1 MTNLP
6 SICIEV
12 DELTPCLRDL
22 TTGKLVQT
30 SFDKI
35 TISEQVAQELRK
47 GGWLF
52 DWADVADFTVVKLH
66 IVGSDLIQGLVAYH
80 NEKGYVKLDL
90 AESAPYNRGRNK
102 QYSGVG
108 GNLFAIA
115 AKASFDAGDDG
126 FVLFRPKTNLRAYY
140 SRVMGA
146 KDITMGNQY
155 LDKSASARLI
165 RIYLK
170 GDLRNDEEI

>member
-1 MTNLP
+1 MTNIP

-35 TISEQVAQELRK
+35 TISEQVAQELRN

-66 IVGSDLIQGLVAYH
+66 IVDSDLIQGLVAYH
-80 NEKGYVKLDL
+80 NEKGYVELDL
-90 AESAPYNRGRNK
+90 AESAPYNRGEI
-102 QYSGVG
+102 SSILVWV
-108 GNLFAIA
+108 AICLQLRQRLVLMLA
-115 AKASFDAGDDG
+115 MTVSFC
-126 FVLFRPKTNLRAYY
+126 
-140 SRVMGA
+140 
-146 KDITMGNQY
+146 
-155 LDKSASARLI
+155 LD
-165 RIYLK
+165 
-170 GDLRNDEEI
+170 

>member
-66 IVGSDLIQGLVAYH
+66 IVGSDLIQGLVPYH

-115 AKASFDAGDDG
+115 AKVVLMLAMTVSFCLDRKQICVHIIRELW
-126 FVLFRPKTNLRAYY
+126 VLKTSPWVISISIRQHLR
-140 SRVMGA
+140 V
-146 KDITMGNQY
+146 
-155 LDKSASARLI
+155 
-165 RIYLK
+165 
-170 GDLRNDEEI
+170 